1 MKYVYY
7 IIIGLLMTSCKK
19 NETENNF
26 DEIVHYQITNES
38 ILKNKESE
46 RFFKIFSSLKKHKTS
61 LQTFEKELISFG
73 YTQHT
78 FQKEKT
84 KAIEDFIT
92 NKIYYKENFTAC
104 IPQYRD
110 ILILKNNGKTIAVL
124 KICFECTMTEYY
136 GKINSNFTEIKNNEA
151 FKNYF
156 SEFNQ
161 LHVLLTGEE
170 YNPESM
176 KEMKF

>member
-1 MKYVYY
+1 
-7 IIIGLLMTSCKK
+7 MTSCKK

-38 ILKNKESE
+38 ILKNKEYE
-46 RFFKIFSSLKKHKTS
+46 RFYTIFNSLKKHQLN

-73 YTQHT
+73 YTQNT
-78 FQKEKT
+78 FQNDKT
-84 KAIEDFIT
+84 KAINDFIT

-104 IPQYRD
+104 IPNYRD
-110 ILILKNNGKTIAVL
+110 ILILKNNGKTTAVL

-161 LHVLLTGEE
+161 LHILLTGEE
-170 YNPESM
+170 YKPE
-176 KEMKF
+176 